1 MPRRFT
7 VAEAQSLIPQVS
19 RLLRDAVAQKAE
31 YAEAQRAIQASMER
45 IMAMGGMTVNRE
57 TARQARD
64 RLEAAAG
71 QLRESVERVQELG
84 CLVKDLDMGLVDFPT
99 LFRGTGVYLCWKLGE
114 PGIQFWHGE
123 DEGFAGRKPID
134 DEFLKHHAG
143 EAPE

>member
-64 RLEAAAG
+64 RLEAARRCRKSRRAA
-71 QLRESVERVQELG
+71 L
-84 CLVKDLDMGLVDFPT
+84 
-99 LFRGTGVYLCWKLGE
+99 
-114 PGIQFWHGE
+114 PG
-123 DEGFAGRKPID
+123 
-134 DEFLKHHAG
+134 
-143 EAPE
+143 